1 MSRRLAAILVA
12 DVVGYSRL
20 MASDEGATLSALR
33 HHREMLFDPAV
44 AAHGGRIV
52 KLMGDGSL
60 VEFGSVVDAV
70 NCAISVQKAALPEA
84 TLPKITL
91 RIGINLGDV
100 IVEGSDIYGDE
111 IGRAHV

>member
-33 HHREMLFDPAV
+33 RHRETLFDPAV

-52 KLMGDGSL
+52 VLNRSSDPAYPDSAHVSGST
-60 VEFGSVVDAV
+60 FQ
-70 NCAISVQKAALPEA
+70 IYLP
-84 TLPKITL
+84 
-91 RIGINLGDV
+91 
-100 IVEGSDIYGDE
+100 VEGARPGKGCAAFS
-111 IGRAHV
+111 